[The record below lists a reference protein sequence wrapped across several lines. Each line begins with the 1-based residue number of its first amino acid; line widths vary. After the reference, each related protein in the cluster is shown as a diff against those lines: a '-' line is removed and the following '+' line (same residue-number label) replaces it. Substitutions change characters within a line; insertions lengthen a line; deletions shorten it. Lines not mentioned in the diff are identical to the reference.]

1 MLTKSLRGSLVLLL
15 LLTLTFACS
24 KNEEAG
30 ENATEQQATLPSG
43 QVGYT
48 VPDGWVE
55 QQPEN
60 RMRLAQFALPGAEGK
75 EDGELVVFHFP
86 QTGGSVEANLNRWY
100 EQFAQPDGSDSK
112 SKAQVS
118 KTMAKDLP
126 VTTVYLTGTYLR
138 PQAPMMMT
146 GPKDELPNYAMWAA
160 IVETTTGPWFFK
172 ATGPAETMAKWQ
184 ESFDAFVQSL
194 YVK

>member
-1 MLTKSLRGSLVLLL
+1 MLAKLMRSSLWLVMLTLLM
-15 LLTLTFACS
+15 ACS
-24 KNEEAG
+24 KSEEAG
-30 ENATEQQATLPSG
+30 ENAAQQQAAMPSG
-43 QVGYT
+43 QIGYT
-48 VPDGWVE
+48 APEGWVE

-75 EDGELVVFHFP
+75 EDAELVVFHFP

-112 SKAQVS
+112 SKAQV
-118 KTMAKDLP
+118 TETTANDIP
-126 VTTVYLTGTYLR
+126 VTKVYLTGTYLR
-138 PQAPMMMT
+138 PQAPMMMS

-172 ATGPAETMAKWQ
+172 ATGPVETMAKWQ
-184 ESFDAFVQSL
+184 ESFDSFVKSFRAE
-194 YVK
+194 